1 MLAQRVGRGAC
12 GGETPAL
19 LGQRLSKCSLS
30 KCTMS
35 EMERKAP
42 DSREQA
48 CMLCGRADADPNICG
63 PIRERN
69 GLCAH
74 VFCLFLA
81 NGLYRPGNLQEGI
94 LGFLLEDIQHTIKRA
109 SQKQCFV
116 CGERGATITCTET
129 GCERSFHLPCASE
142 GECVTQFFGRHRS
155 FCWEHRPQQAVQAAP
170 EQDTTC
176 TICMDPVGDSKSYHT
191 MVCPACSHAWFH
203 RGCIQGQAVCAGIL
217 CFQCPICRNRGE
229 FCSEMFVMG
238 IRVPFRRP
246 TWENNDAFASL
257 RERHQRCDVSECLYP
272 QGREQAEGQGPWQ
285 LLLCRSCAAEGTH
298 RRCSN
303 LTNSAGTWECD
314 SCAGVGTASSANL
327 GLAGPSTSSPEPL
340 GPSRGSPA
348 PESSS
353 LSSASSQAA
362 PGPSHSS
369 QVTERRRPG
378 TEQRTICQSVRQAQD
393 T

>member
-1 MLAQRVGRGAC
+1 MG
-12 GGETPAL
+12 L
-19 LGQRLSKCSLS
+19 LCSF
-30 KCTMS
+30 
-35 EMERKAP
+35 
-42 DSREQA
+42 Q
-48 CMLCGRADADPNICG
+48 
-63 PIRERN
+63 
-69 GLCAH
+69 
-74 VFCLFLA
+74 
-81 NGLYRPGNLQEGI
+81 
-94 LGFLLEDIQHTIKRA
+94 
-109 SQKQCFV
+109 QCFV

-142 GECVTQFFGRHRS
+142 GECVTQFFGRYRS

-176 TICMDPVGDSKSYHT
+176 IICMDPVGDSKSYHT

-229 FCSEMFVMG
+229 FCSEMFIMG

-303 LTNSAGTWECD
+303 LTNSAGTWECG

-327 GLAGPSTSSPEPL
+327 GLAGPTTSSKEAL
-340 GPSRGSPA
+340 GPPVA
-348 PESSS
+348 PQH
-353 LSSASSQAA
+353 LKAAASAA
-362 PGPSHSS
+362 PAA
-369 QVTERRRPG
+369 
-378 TEQRTICQSVRQAQD
+378 RQHRGHP
-393 T
+393 TVPR